1 MDALTL
7 RDNAKSQLEQIKT
20 IESGKDY
27 LNKVKAVEIW
37 AKAEKKDAELQN
49 IIAEQKIRT
58 QRVLGNLIREGQER
72 GEIAKAGGDRQSIVI
87 SNDNAPKTLSEIG
100 ITRNE
105 SHIFQIISDLPNEK
119 FESFIQEK
127 KQKVK
132 DAVSELTT
140 SGVYAFAKREKNTIL
155 KKQIKENNPLPEGF
169 YDIIYADPPW
179 QYENSGFGNSAESNY
194 PTMPLEKICDL
205 PIQDLCTDKSVLFLW
220 ATNPL
225 LKEAFD
231 VMEAWGFTYKT
242 NFAWIKDKARGWAWW
257 AKSKHEL
264 ILVGVRPKSGT
275 PAKNY
280 DSAFMEKR
288 ENKHSKKPEFVYEM
302 IEDMFPDSK
311 YIELFAR
318 NTRKGWDGWGNQL

>member
-1 MDALTL
+1 MNELTMVDSYCQLSRTALSFKREVTREEWQKVFDALNHIEGCVQFWIGDALKYREQKWGMYDDIAEETGIEKRTL
-7 RDNAKSQLEQIKT
+7 RQYKQ
-20 IESGKDY
+20 
-27 LNKVKAVEIW
+27 
-37 AKAEKKDAELQN
+37 
-49 IIAEQKIRT
+49 IAEQVESGTRVPELSFTHHREVASLKPEKQKEFL
-58 QRVLGNLIREGQER
+58 QRAVDEELSVRELR
-72 GEIAKAGGDRQSIVI
+72 
-87 SNDNAPKTLSEIG
+87 SEIRK
-100 ITRNE
+100 TE
-105 SHIFQIISDLPNEK
+105 
-119 FESFIQEK
+119 
-127 KQKVK
+127 
-132 DAVSELTT
+132 
-140 SGVYAFAKREKNTIL
+140 
-155 KKQIKENNPLPEGF
+155 IKEEIILPSGK
-169 YDIIYADPPW
+169 YKIIYADPPW
-179 QYENSGFGNSAESNY
+179 QYENSGFENSAESNY

-205 PIQDLCTDKSVLFLW
+205 PIQDLCTDESVLFLW